1 MMRRYTGWLLLAL
14 LLAGPV
20 RAQHEGERARLGGY
34 GAIRFES
41 TSLEKQY
48 NTFTFRRF
56 VLTTDVAI
64 TPNLR
69 FMSELE
75 LERFRQLELEK
86 VVEPEDGVTVEQTV
100 EGTDQSEI
108 AIEQAWL
115 EWFIDPAFR
124 LQAGGVLVPLGR
136 FNINH
141 DDNQWMFPRRSLVD
155 RGAPVLPAKSAWNEL
170 GVGFTGEIPI
180 GPRGLLTY
188 RLYVVNGM
196 QLDVEV
202 ENKYVTRSEAENGSG
217 NPVDNYIE
225 LKFSPFTGTFGN
237 DTKQAKTVMGRV
249 ALSPSLGVE
258 LGLSGYYGRYTPQ
271 YLPAEYV
278 SSVGLDFLL
287 TRGALAL
294 EGEYVYTSM
303 GDVEAVARG
312 FARRVY
318 NQAGVAFGSAEAEVP
333 LESEVEVELDGLSRA
348 RQGYWVEARY
358 AFFPEFLRN
367 TFFGRGTQPL
377 WYAGVRWEQV
387 WYDELLEEAEFAAG
401 VLEEFEAANRWVNR
415 LAFGLIYR
423 PTPLVG
429 FQLTYELTW
438 TNKGQ
443 SLGDVTNYLIAE
455 GDEDFARAFIFG
467 MVFGF

>member
-20 RAQHEGERARLGGY
+20 RAQDEGERARLGGY
-34 GAIRFES
+34 GAIRFE
-41 TSLEKQY
+41 TTNLEHQY

-64 TPNLR
+64 TSNLR
-69 FMSELE
+69 FLSELE
-75 LERFRQLELEK
+75 LERFRLLELEK
-86 VVEPEDGVTVEQTV
+86 VVEAEGGVTVEQAI

-115 EWFIDPAFR
+115 EWAIDPAFR
-124 LQAGGVLVPLGR
+124 LRAGGVLVPLGR

-155 RGAPVLPAKSAWNEL
+155 RGAPVLPVKSAWNEL
-170 GVGFTGEIPI
+170 GLGFTGEVPV
-180 GPRGLLTY
+180 GAQGLLTY
-188 RLYVVNGM
+188 QLYVVNGM

-202 ENKYVTRSEAENGSG
+202 ENKYITNPDYAGSPG
-217 NPVDNYIE
+217 NHVDNYIE
-225 LKFSPFTGTFGN
+225 LKFEPFTGTFGN
-237 DTKQAKTVMGRV
+237 DTKQAKTVTGRV

-278 SSVGLDFLL
+278 GSVGVDFLL
-287 TRGALAL
+287 SRGPLAL

-318 NQAGVAFGSAEAEVP
+318 NQAGVAFGPAEDEVP

-367 TFFGRGTQPL
+367 TFFGRGNQPL

-387 WYDELLEEAEFAAG
+387 WYDDLLEEAEFAAG

-415 LAFGLIYR
+415 LAFGLTYR

-429 FQLTYELTW
+429 FQLAYELTW
-438 TNKGQ
+438 TNKGH

-467 MVFGF
+467 VVFGF